1 MKSIKWYKRAGRG
14 EDAPI
19 IGSLEVKVPTQW
31 EWDSL
36 KSEGEGWTKAAIM
49 TFMERAVKVDA
60 ASKFESMLKAGKSRS
75 EAEKKIREEYVPG
88 IVYDKGAGVDRAK
101 RDQAIATAELMK
113 AGGMDEATIRPI
125 IAGSY
130 DGDVDSVLI
139 AAGVIEDTEADE

>member
-1 MKSIKWYKRAGRG
+1 
-14 EDAPI
+14 
-19 IGSLEVKVPTQW
+19 
-31 EWDSL
+31 
-36 KSEGEGWTKAAIM
+36 
-49 TFMERAVKVDA
+49 MERAVKVDA